1 MTQQPAPHRADK
13 AQRVLT
19 FLSELRRR
27 KVYISVVAYVAIAV
41 AVVELGGAIVDA
53 LHLPDVTPRVLT
65 VLLMLG
71 FPVVVVLAWIFDL
84 TTEGVRRTEP
94 RSATSPAQDTPA
106 GSGTARAPSTR
117 ATGLARVPEPLPA
130 VPAATARAKIARARA
145 GEPTAGEGAVPDA
158 GRVERA
164 ALGHVRHELRTPV
177 NGIIGYAEMLLED
190 AGDLAIEGDL
200 RRIRSAGAA
209 LLSRIDEVLGAE
221 APRPDG
227 AGPELDALAA
237 RVHAELRTPINT
249 VMGYAELL
257 IETCREQSRDEL
269 VPDLER
275 ILAAA
280 KRLLQASGDIV
291 GIATGGGA
299 DAVSAETSAMT
310 RQVLAGIRPV
320 EPGSMVVDGEGT
332 VLVVDDNAMNRDLL
346 LRQLARTGYIVDT
359 ASDGLEALE
368 RLANR
373 SYDVVLLDV
382 IMPGL
387 DGVETLRRIRANGRL
402 DDVPVLMLSS
412 LDEVDSA
419 IRCIEIGAEE
429 YLSKPFEPTLLAA
442 RIAANVALRRMRARD
457 RAYTQHLDASR
468 EAVERLT
475 RAAFP
480 SAVADRVL
488 RGETG
493 IMDGVAAA
501 TVVACEL
508 HRSARAGTPAELVER
523 LDDLA
528 ACLEEVCEG
537 RAVDAVVARP
547 YGATILVGFP
557 APSADHAATAADL
570 ATELLRAAPDC
581 AIGLHSGAV
590 TGGVVGRT
598 RPRYD
603 AWGET
608 VETAEA
614 LARAAGAGSAVLSP
628 TTQAQIR
635 DRHNLRSGSVMEVPG
650 HGHMKTWVLQ
660 ANEAVPLTG

>member
-19 FLSELRRR
+19 FLSELKRR
-27 KVYISVVAYVAIAV
+27 KVYISVVAYVAVAV

-53 LHLPDVTPRVLT
+53 LHLPEVTPRVLT

-94 RSATSPAQDTPA
+94 RSAVAPAQDSAARGGPA
-106 GSGTARAPSTR
+106 HAASARAAGGAPI
-117 ATGLARVPEPLPA
+117 PEPLPA
-130 VPAATARAKIARARA
+130 GPAAKARAKIAQAKA
-145 GEPTAGEGAVPDA
+145 GEPTAVEGAVPDA

-190 AGDLAIEGDL
+190 AGDPAIEEDL
-200 RRIRSAGAA
+200 RRIRGAGAA
-209 LLSRIDEVLGAE
+209 LLARIEEVLAAG
-221 APRPDG
+221 APRVDG
-227 AGPELDALAA
+227 AGPELEALAA

-249 VMGYAELL
+249 VVGYAEML
-257 IETCREQSRDEL
+257 IETCREQSREEL

-299 DAVSAETSAMT
+299 DSVSAGTSAMT

-320 EPGSMVVDGEGT
+320 EPGSVVVDGEGT

-359 ASDGLEALE
+359 ASDGAEALE

-382 IMPGL
+382 IMPGI
-387 DGVETLRRIRANGRL
+387 DGVETLRRIRADERL

-457 RAYTQHLDASR
+457 RAHTEHLAASR

-480 SAVADRVL
+480 SAVAERVL

-493 IMDGVAAA
+493 IMNGVAAA
-501 TVVACEL
+501 TVVACVL
-508 HRSARAGTPAELVER
+508 HRTARAGTPAELVER
-523 LDDLA
+523 LDQLVA
-528 ACLEEVCEG
+528 RIEEASEG
-537 RAVDAVVARP
+537 QAVDALVARP
-547 YGATILVGFP
+547 YGATILVRFP
-557 APSADHAATAADL
+557 SPSAEHAVTAAAL
-570 ATELLRAAPDC
+570 ATELLRAEPRC
-581 AIGLHSGAV
+581 AVGLHSGTV

-614 LARAAGAGSAVLSP
+614 LAAAAGAGCAVLSP
-628 TTQAQIR
+628 TTHAQVR
-635 DRHNLRSGSVMEVPG
+635 DRYALRSGAVMEVPG
-650 HGHMKTWVLQ
+650 HGHMKTWLLR
-660 ANEAVPLTG
+660 ADAAVPLTG